1 MLNVPFLPREIEIV
15 PPGCDQE
22 PIQSG
27 IFGDRIG
34 STGDKDDKDDVGSHP
49 VVQSGLRK
57 Y

>member
-34 STGDKDDKDDVGSHP
+34 STGDKDDIGSHP
-49 VVQSGLRK
+49 VVQSCLRK
-57 Y
+57 D

>member
-1 MLNVPFLPREIEIV
+1 MRNVPFLPREIEIV